1 MYPSTL
7 QLTAG
12 PVSTIH
18 EPPHASILVFN
29 AGARAAPG
37 TRQRGAAGG
46 FIIESGLGLYTP
58 PTNSF
63 FTEPEYCDP
72 VIIT

>member
-1 MYPSTL
+1 MNVSE
-7 QLTAG
+7 QAG
-12 PVSTIH
+12 IH
-18 EPPHASILVFN
+18 DPRAGHASILVPN

-46 FIIESGLGLYTP
+46 FITESGPGLYTP

-63 FTEPEYCDP
+63 FTEPEYCDR